1 VARRAVELLRD
12 AAEDNRLR
20 IAPNEFNWLENMLES
35 LDELPDCEEEF
46 ISQQIALADSSK
58 FFQPNT
64 DCSVRSPQTM
74 DRQYYLDLAA
84 SGLRMPIGTHLVL
97 HEHADHADI
106 ILNGKRLGAVVAET
120 ADRFGTPLAVPLM
133 DLTLEKQAML
143 LALGVHEGQVES
155 YHLSMPIQ
163 DRPEFIPT
171 PRMRATCDAISE
183 VSANLYIL
191 PIGMGIG
198 PFSLMT
204 KLLADP
210 ITPINLAGDGET
222 ADSDSEV
229 AIAVS
234 AVEAGTSFLL
244 DYFTAQIDAGA
255 KAIIVCEP
263 DANLVYFSPNQLNES
278 FDTFDYFVTSP
289 MRRIK
294 ELFDSQGVDLIFHDC
309 GELTDGMVER
319 FATLDPA
326 LLSLGCSRQLWK
338 DAALVSKRTVLFGN
352 LPTKSFVSAQ
362 LTAGE
367 VKRVSQELLENMYAA
382 EHPFIL
388 GSECDVLSV
397 PGFEREIMSKV
408 EAFMHRS

>member
-1 VARRAVELLRD
+1 
-12 AAEDNRLR
+12 
-20 IAPNEFNWLENMLES
+20 
-35 LDELPDCEEEF
+35 
-46 ISQQIALADSSK
+46 
-58 FFQPNT
+58 
-64 DCSVRSPQTM
+64 
-74 DRQYYLDLAA
+74 
-84 SGLRMPIGTHLVL
+84 
-97 HEHADHADI
+97 
-106 ILNGKRLGAVVAET
+106 
-120 ADRFGTPLAVPLM
+120 
-133 DLTLEKQAML
+133 
-143 LALGVHEGQVES
+143 
-155 YHLSMPIQ
+155 
-163 DRPEFIPT
+163 
-171 PRMRATCDAISE
+171 MRATCDAISE
-183 VSANLYIL
+183 VSANLDIL

-294 ELFDSQGVDLIFHDC
+294 ELFDSQGVDLIFYDC

-338 DAALVSKRTVLFGN
+338 NAALVSKRTVYLAICLPKASCPPN
-352 LPTKSFVSAQ
+352 LPLVRS
-362 LTAGE
+362 
-367 VKRVSQELLENMYAA
+367 
-382 EHPFIL
+382 
-388 GSECDVLSV
+388 SECLRNFLRTCMPRNIHSFSEASATYSVCQGLSAK
-397 PGFEREIMSKV
+397 S
-408 EAFMHRS
+408 